1 MAKEYMLT
9 TVDNPYDPFTH
20 FDEWFAYDNLKGYN
34 TCGYLARVAKT
45 SNELSDKLNSLAIN
59 DAIDE
64 ICKYNWLG
72 IYRKVERDTV
82 EDE

>member
-20 FDEWFAYDNLKGYN
+20 FDEWLRYDIGKGYN
-34 TCGYLARVAKT
+34 TCNYLARVVQT
-45 SNELSDKLNSLAIN
+45 SNELSDEMNDRAIN

-64 ICKYNWLG
+64 ICEYNWLG
-72 IYRKVERDTV
+72 IYKKVAKD
-82 EDE
+82 

>member
-20 FDEWFAYDNLKGYN
+20 FDEWLRYDIGKGYN
-34 TCGYLARVAKT
+34 TCNYLARVVQT
-45 SNELSDKLNSLAIN
+45 SNELSDELNDRAIN

-64 ICKYNWLG
+64 ICEYNWLG
-72 IYRKVERDTV
+72 IYKKVTKD
-82 EDE
+82 

>member
-20 FDEWFAYDNLKGYN
+20 FDEWLRYDIGKGYN
-34 TCGYLARVAKT
+34 TCNYLARVVQT
-45 SNELSDKLNSLAIN
+45 SNELSDELNDRAIN

-64 ICKYNWLG
+64 ICEYNWLG
-72 IYRKVERDTV
+72 IYKKVTTD
-82 EDE
+82 

>member
-82 EDE
+82 EEE

>member
-20 FDEWFAYDNLKGYN
+20 FDEWLRYDIGKGYN
-34 TCGYLARVAKT
+34 TCNYLARIVQT
-45 SNELSDKLNSLAIN
+45 SNELSDELNDRAIN

-64 ICKYNWLG
+64 ICEYNWLG
-72 IYRKVERDTV
+72 IYKKVTKD
-82 EDE
+82 

>member
-20 FDEWFAYDNLKGYN
+20 FDEWLRYDIGKGYN
-34 TCGYLARVAKT
+34 TCNYLARVVQT
-45 SNELSDKLNSLAIN
+45 SNELSDELNDRAIN

-64 ICKYNWLG
+64 ICEYNWLG
-72 IYRKVERDTV
+72 IYKKVIKD
-82 EDE
+82 